1 MTESKIV
8 IVALC
13 AALMG
18 VGAQTVYAQMTDAQ
32 VVKYVQQASKQGK
45 SQTEISRDLLAKGV
59 TMDQVNRLKEKYAN
73 GELSGDDTKEGMN
86 VSTSGNARQAKKPTS
101 DRKPARAKDLKDGQT
116 DYRRQNDSKR
126 QSLLTQEQDIEEE
139 MDFTGLI
146 DDGQT
151 LEPQKPVRD
160 TSVIFGHDIFQPRED
175 GISFEP
181 NENVATPDNYMLGP
195 GDEVIIDIWGYN
207 EANIQQ
213 TISPEGRINIE
224 MVGPVYLTGL
234 TVKEA
239 ESKIKKVLSS
249 KYAEI
254 GGERP
259 NTEVSVS
266 LGAIRTIQVNVM
278 GDVDYPGAY
287 RMSSF
292 STVFSALY
300 AAGGVSETGSL
311 RAIQIVRNGKV
322 VATADI
328 YAYIFDGLST
338 TDIRLQDGD
347 VIYVPAYVN
356 VVKALGGVKRSMKY
370 EMAEGETVADLLKY
384 SGGFTGRAF
393 RDNVSVLRTS
403 GTGRQILTASRAD
416 GYNVILEDGDEVTVG
431 VSPQHFTNRLE
442 IKGYVVNPGEYEFG
456 GDIKTVK
463 QLVDAAGGLKE
474 DAFLGR
480 AVLQREKTD
489 RTFEMMSVDIGGIM
503 KGTRPDVDLRKGDVL
518 TVPGIYEMRD
528 RGTLTINGMVVAP
541 GIFDYAEN
549 TTVEDLIVLAG
560 GLLDGASMAKV
571 DVARRIVDPYSLEIK
586 ETIGESFTFAIKD
599 GLAVD
604 GADKFYLEPYDV
616 VSVRKSPAF
625 QAQKFVTVEGEVAF
639 PGEYVLQTNGE
650 RLSSVIKRAGGL
662 TYLSFVKGGKLT
674 RKMTEEEIETAQ
686 ATLETEKRNIQK
698 QKQKLALTQG
708 TSADID
714 EEDLETI
721 KVSERYTVAVD
732 FEKAMANPGSVYD
745 IILREGDVLSIPEN
759 VGTVAIKGEVLYP
772 NTVAYVEGKPISYYI
787 SQAGG
792 FNNDAKQAKLYVVYM
807 NGSVDKGSGA
817 KVQPGCEIV
826 VPRKPERKGMSVA
839 EVMSLSTSA
848 ASMSTMIVSLVNM
861 LKK

>member
-151 LEPQKPVRD
+151 LESQKPVRD

-181 NENVATPDNYMLGP
+181 NENVATPDNYKLGP

-721 KVSERYTVAVD
+721 KVSEQYTVAVD

-817 KVQPGCEIV
+817 RVEPGCEIV
-826 VPRKPERKGMSVA
+826 VPRKPERKGMSAA
-839 EVMSLSTSA
+839 EIMSLGTSA
-848 ASMSTMIVSLVNM
+848 ASMSTMIVSLVNI

>member
-1 MTESKIV
+1 MTRIKIV

-18 VGAQTVYAQMTDAQ
+18 AGAQNAYAQMTDAQ
-32 VVKYVQQASKQGK
+32 VVQFVQQAGKQGK
-45 SQTEISRDLLAKGV
+45 SQAEISRELLARGV

-73 GELSGDDTKEGMN
+73 GELSGGGETMSGNNMP
-86 VSTSGNARQAKKPTS
+86 GNARQAKKPTS
-101 DRKPARAKDLKDGQT
+101 DRKPAKAKDLKPGQT
-116 DYRRQNDSKR
+116 DYRRKNDSNR
-126 QSLLTQEQDIEEE
+126 QVFLTYEQEEE
-139 MDFTGLI
+139 EELNLAEFMGKDS
-146 DDGQT
+146 D
-151 LEPQKPVRD
+151 LEPKKTVRD

-181 NENVATPDNYMLGP
+181 NENVATPDNYQLGP
-195 GDEVIIDIWGYN
+195 GDEVIIDIWGFN
-207 EANIQQ
+207 EANIRQ
-213 TISPEGRINIE
+213 TISPEGRINVE
-224 MVGPVYLTGL
+224 MVGPVYLNGL

-249 KYAEI
+249 KYSSI
-254 GGERP
+254 SGESP

-311 RAIQIVRNGKV
+311 RDIQVIRNGNKV
-322 VATADI
+322 AVADI
-328 YAYIFDGLST
+328 YAYIFDGKST
-338 TDIRLQDGD
+338 SDIRLQDGD
-347 VIYVPAYVN
+347 VIIVPAYVN

-370 EMAEGETVADLLKY
+370 EMAEGETVADLLRY

-393 RDNVSVLRTS
+393 RDNVSVLRNS
-403 GTGRQILTASRAD
+403 GDSRQVLTASKAS
-416 GYNVILEDGDEVTVG
+416 GYDVVLEDGDEVTVG
-431 VSPQHFTNRLE
+431 VSPQHFANRLE
-442 IKGYVVNPGEYEFG
+442 VKGYVVNPGEYEFG
-456 GDIKTVK
+456 ADINTVK
-463 QLVDAAGGLKE
+463 QLVAAAGGLKE

-480 AVLQREKTD
+480 AVLQREKAD
-489 RTFEMMSVDIGGIM
+489 RTFEMLSVDLGGIM
-503 KGTRPDVDLRKGDVL
+503 KGTRPDVNLRKGDVL
-518 TVPGIYEMRD
+518 TVSGIFEMTD

-541 GIFDYAEN
+541 GIFDYAEH

-571 DVARRIVDPYSLEIK
+571 EVSRRVVDPYSLEVK
-586 ETIGESFTFAIKD
+586 ETIGESYTFSIKD
-599 GLAVD
+599 GLSVD

-625 QAQKFVTVEGEVAF
+625 QVQKFVTVEGEVAF

-650 RLSSVIKRAGGL
+650 RLSSIIGRAGGL
-662 TYLSFVKGGKLT
+662 TDLAFVKGGKLI
-674 RKMTEEEIETAQ
+674 RRMTEEEIETAR
-686 ATLETEKRNIQK
+686 ATLETERRNIQR
-698 QKQKLALTQG
+698 QKQRLALTQG
-708 TSADID
+708 TSAEVDD
-714 EEDLETI
+714 SDLETMQ
-721 KVSERYTVAVD
+721 VSSTYTVAVD
-732 FEKAMANPGSVYD
+732 FEKAMSNPGSVYD
-745 IILREGDVLSIPEN
+745 IVLREGDVLSVPEN
-759 VGTVAIKGEVLYP
+759 IGTVAIKGEVLYP
-772 NTVAYVEGKPISYYI
+772 NTVAYVEGKPINYYI

-817 KVQPGCEIV
+817 RVEPGCEIV
-826 VPRKPERKGMSVA
+826 VPRKPDRKGMSAA
-839 EVMSLSTSA
+839 EIMTLGTSA
-848 ASMSTMIVSLVNM
+848 ASMSTMIVSLVNL